1 LKIYIN
7 GYALLGLAGDIGA
20 GAAHAQT
27 HGEGFAAVKSF
38 ILIHI
43 FNMPRTAP
51 GNQELLQ

>member
-1 LKIYIN
+1 MKIYIN
-7 GYALLGLAGDIGA
+7 SYALLGLAGDVWA
-20 GAAHAQT
+20 SAAHAQT

>member
-7 GYALLGLAGDIGA
+7 GYALLGLAGDVGA

>member
-7 GYALLGLAGDIGA
+7 SYALLGLAGDVGA
-20 GAAHAQT
+20 SAAHAQT
-27 HGEGFAAVKSF
+27 HGEGLATVKSF

-43 FNMPRTAP
+43 SNMPRTAP

>member
-7 GYALLGLAGDIGA
+7 SYALLGLAGDVGA
-20 GAAHAQT
+20 SAAHAQT